1 MRKNNFFE
9 IYDELIENIPSNLII
24 KDYFIGRHWSWIKT
38 NENIGL
44 GMTINIDSMAYSF
57 TKSLIGKEL
66 KDVAKLTKSWN
77 FRESSL
83 GLAAINAYY
92 NTFSKA
98 EENKVDFSNKDAFDV
113 YREIVVGKK
122 VSVIGHFPFLE
133 KQIKDI
139 CDLYIIERNPR
150 KGDYPDSACEY
161 LLPKS
166 DYIFITS
173 STIVNKTFP
182 RLLELSK
189 DKKTI
194 MVGPST
200 PITPILF
207 KYGVSD
213 LSGFIVKNKQG
224 VIDTINS
231 GRHREFFKYGNMVSL
246 KKE

>member
-1 MRKNNFFE
+1 
-9 IYDELIENIPSNLII
+9 
-24 KDYFIGRHWSWIKT
+24 
-38 NENIGL
+38 
-44 GMTINIDSMAYSF
+44 MTINIDSIEYSF
-57 TKSLIGKEL
+57 NKSLIGKEL
-66 KDVAKLTKSWN
+66 KDVAKLIKSWN

-83 GLAAINAYY
+83 GLAAVNTYY
-92 NTFSKA
+92 NTFKKA
-98 EENKVDFSNKDAFDV
+98 KENNVDFSNKDAFDV
-113 YREIVVGKK
+113 YREIVKGKD

-139 CDLYIIERNPR
+139 CNLYIIERNPR

-166 DYIFITS
+166 DYVFITS

-182 RLLELSK
+182 RLIELSQG
-189 DKKTI
+189 KKVI

-207 KYGVSD
+207 KYGISD
-213 LSGFIVKNKQG
+213 LSGFIVENKDG
-224 VIDTINS
+224 VINTINS

-246 KKE
+246 KNKE